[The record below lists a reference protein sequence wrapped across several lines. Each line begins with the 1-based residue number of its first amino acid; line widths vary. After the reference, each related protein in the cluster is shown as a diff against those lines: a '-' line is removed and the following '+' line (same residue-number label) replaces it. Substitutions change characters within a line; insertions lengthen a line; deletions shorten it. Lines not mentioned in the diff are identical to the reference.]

1 MRLIEDKREIWLS
14 LLPFSLCLSQ
24 YTQRLHFP
32 RERVSERARIDLFVD
47 LFYLNRIA
55 QVLHYHLNGDFVIF
69 N

>member
-14 LLPFSLCLSQ
+14 LLPFSLSLSLSIH
-24 YTQRLHFP
+24 TAAAFP
-32 RERVSERARIDLFVD
+32 SRASERARIDLFVD